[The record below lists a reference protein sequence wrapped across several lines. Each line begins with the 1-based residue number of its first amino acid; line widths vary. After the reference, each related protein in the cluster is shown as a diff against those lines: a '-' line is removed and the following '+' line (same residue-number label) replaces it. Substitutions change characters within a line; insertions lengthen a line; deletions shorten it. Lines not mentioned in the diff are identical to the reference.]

1 VAKPKLD
8 DDWDVE
14 HHDFKARP
22 EAQAAVAALAGTGT
36 DYGRAAEA
44 VDEPA
49 KAKGGVRA
57 GGGTGGNAGKV
68 ESPPSKAKPNANP
81 GLGPQGAGKAIP
93 AVVPIGMKPLQPEK
107 AEKPGSIPEQTTDQP
122 ETISPAKPL
131 AAKGITVDSS
141 SPWQSIAHIFSF
153 GDSWSYTAFDISGT
167 QPSRTNP
174 FGNPALPE
182 SGISAPPEWLYY
194 LTTTYNA
201 SFIKT
206 YNIAHGAATID
217 RAVVAPHDAF
227 SYTSTFKEQ
236 AEDLWR
242 LVYKPRPASARWRK
256 EDSLFT
262 VWFGLND
269 IMLAFDR
276 DVYSERLLNVEV
288 IAAYAAVLATLYES
302 GARQFL
308 LLNAP
313 PLDVAPGAPNE
324 PQELE
329 ELEELRKAVV
339 GFNEA
344 VEVMK
349 EAFVAQNEDASVAL
363 FDVNGLLK
371 SLMEDPT
378 GMEQTREIRN
388 TTTNCWDYNPVL
400 RTSRRRDRIVTNS
413 RQDALPP
420 TQPWDRLDPRCGIP
434 WDQYFWSNELHP
446 THRVHEAIAAAVV
459 RDCLASATR
468 KGFCS

>member
-1 VAKPKLD
+1 MAVKLSYARTRRYLGGLPYRARILLGLLFLGIFAFFSFHTSPPPSTQRSQPLSRARNFHPNEAAPVAKPKLD

-44 VDEPA
+44 VDEPGSA

-57 GGGTGGNAGKV
+57 GGGTGGKAGKV
-68 ESPPSKAKPNANP
+68 ESLPSKPKPNANP

-93 AVVPIGMKPLQPEK
+93 AVVPIGMKPLQAEKAEK
-107 AEKPGSIPEQTTDQP
+107 AEKPPTIPDQTNDDP
-122 ETISPAKPL
+122 ETPLSLSSPSKPL
-131 AAKGITVDSS
+131 AAKGITVDAS

-153 GDSWSYTAFDISGT
+153 GDSWSYTAFDIGGT
-167 QPSRTNP
+167 QPSRSNP

-182 SGISAPPEWLYY
+182 NGISAPPEWLYY

-242 LVYKPRPASARWRK
+242 LVYKPRPASARWHP

-288 IAAYAAVLATLYES
+288 IAAYAAVFATLYES

-313 PLDVAPGAPNE
+313 PLDVAPGAPDE
-324 PQELE
+324 GK
-329 ELEELRKAVV
+329 ELEELRKAVE

-349 EAFVAQNEDASVAL
+349 EAFVAQNEDASVVL

-371 SLMEDPT
+371 SLMKEP
-378 GMEQTREIRN
+378 GSMEQTSEIRN
-388 TTTNCWDYNPVL
+388 TTTNCWDYNPV
-400 RTSRRRDRIVTNS
+400 
-413 RQDALPP
+413 
-420 TQPWDRLDPRCGIP
+420 
-434 WDQYFWSNELHP
+434 
-446 THRVHEAIAAAVV
+446 
-459 RDCLASATR
+459 
-468 KGFCS
+468 